1 MPLYRKEIDYVS
13 DIQKHIASRHKV
25 KITKKDLL
33 WIIGRILHYAALLL
47 THGYTFTP
55 SLQATFRMYHTSS
68 DDFKAIEK
76 EARYTG
82 CAAIHGVFFTVVCEK
97 GWMDEYK
104 ASFKPSALFRNRMK
118 DILSEPDLT
127 YKLIT

>member
-82 CAAIHGVFFTVVCEK
+82 KKQDIQGVQLFMAYSSLLSARK
-97 GWMDEYK
+97 GGWMSIRLVSSLRRY
-104 ASFKPSALFRNRMK
+104 
-118 DILSEPDLT
+118 SET
-127 YKLIT
+127 E